1 MPMRE
6 KGENSPQDLQDAGL
20 TSSAASDPSLRKSL
34 LPKGTILV
42 FGLVMVCL
50 LAVGVWFYDI
60 QERHIRRDIE
70 ADLSAIAQLKVEQIV
85 NWRGERLADG
95 RVLQESPFFIEEVA
109 RWLKTPQ
116 PETTEQILDR
126 FRSLQ
131 ANYGY
136 YDVLLVDDSGKVRL
150 NLGAPLASLHEDAA
164 RALATAFREKR
175 AALSDLHAGP
185 GDLPPHIC
193 VIAPLFSGE
202 GEKAQPVGAV
212 ILQCV
217 ACQFLFPLIGSWP
230 VGSRS
235 AETLLL
241 RRENDSVVILNEL
254 RHRQD
259 TALKLRFSLSDKE
272 KLALIAAQGTRGLV
286 YGKDYR
292 GVEVLAIYRPIP
304 DSPWFMAAKIDKTE
318 ALATWRFRSIL
329 ILALIFGLIAA
340 TAAGAGMVWQREQKK
355 HYATLFEA
363 EAALGKSE
371 ERYRMTLLSVGDGV
385 ITTDKEGRVEL
396 MNPVAERL
404 TGWKQEEAFGRPVE
418 EVFHIVNEETRQEVE
433 NPVRRVVREGV
444 IIGLANHSLLVGRD
458 GCEYAVADC
467 GSPICN
473 EAGETTGVVLVF
485 QDQTAERATM
495 KAFRESKEALRESE
509 EKYRNLVERANDGIA
524 FIQNGIVMYANP
536 RLAEIWGGVTDEVI
550 GTPFADYLSPECVS
564 EVVDRYKRRMSG
576 EDVPAMFEITFMRK
590 DGSRM
595 DAEVNANVVMH
606 KGEPTDLV
614 FIRDITERKRA
625 EEALRKEQTLLRTL
639 INALPD
645 YVFVKD
651 SESRFV
657 TANMAH
663 LEAMGAASLDSV
675 IGKSDFDLFP
685 KELAETYY
693 ADERQVIQNDRPL
706 LNREER
712 VVEHSGVEKWVLTTK
727 MPMHDDHGH
736 VVGVVGISRDIT
748 DRKRADEALSQTNR
762 NLQKTL
768 LELEQSRNMLQSII
782 ESIPVRVFWK
792 DKDLHFLGCN
802 TAFAQDAG
810 LGDPQELLG
819 KDDFAMA
826 WREQAEIYRADDKK
840 VMESGQ
846 PKMHIIEPQTTP
858 AGTTIW
864 LSTSKVPLQMP
875 NGDIVGILGVYEDI
889 TARKEDEDA
898 LRRALKEREVMLRE
912 IHHRVKNN
920 IQIISSLLRLQSRSV
935 RDESVLE
942 VLNESQ
948 NRIRSMALIHEK
960 LYQSQD
966 FAHIDFSDYLG
977 KMTNHLLAVY
987 RVDSERIQL
996 RVEAKNI
1003 QLDVSRAIPCGLIIN
1018 ELVTNALKHA
1028 FPGDREGKILVR
1040 MDQKDEDKFELV
1052 VKDTGVGLPEGFDL
1066 SKAETLGF
1074 QIVRDLVKQLSGS
1087 IEVRKGDGME
1097 IVIRF

>member
-1 MPMRE
+1 
-6 KGENSPQDLQDAGL
+6 
-20 TSSAASDPSLRKSL
+20 
-34 LPKGTILV
+34 
-42 FGLVMVCL
+42 
-50 LAVGVWFYDI
+50 
-60 QERHIRRDIE
+60 
-70 ADLSAIAQLKVEQIV
+70 
-85 NWRGERLADG
+85 
-95 RVLQESPFFIEEVA
+95 
-109 RWLKTPQ
+109 
-116 PETTEQILDR
+116 
-126 FRSLQ
+126 
-131 ANYGY
+131 
-136 YDVLLVDDSGKVRL
+136 
-150 NLGAPLASLHEDAA
+150 
-164 RALATAFREKR
+164 
-175 AALSDLHAGP
+175 
-185 GDLPPHIC
+185 
-193 VIAPLFSGE
+193 
-202 GEKAQPVGAV
+202 
-212 ILQCV
+212 
-217 ACQFLFPLIGSWP
+217 
-230 VGSRS
+230 
-235 AETLLL
+235 
-241 RRENDSVVILNEL
+241 
-254 RHRQD
+254 
-259 TALKLRFSLSDKE
+259 
-272 KLALIAAQGTRGLV
+272 
-286 YGKDYR
+286 
-292 GVEVLAIYRPIP
+292 
-304 DSPWFMAAKIDKTE
+304 MAAKIDKTE

-458 GCEYAVADC
+458 GCEYAVAYC

-614 FIRDITERKRA
+614 FIRDNTERKRA